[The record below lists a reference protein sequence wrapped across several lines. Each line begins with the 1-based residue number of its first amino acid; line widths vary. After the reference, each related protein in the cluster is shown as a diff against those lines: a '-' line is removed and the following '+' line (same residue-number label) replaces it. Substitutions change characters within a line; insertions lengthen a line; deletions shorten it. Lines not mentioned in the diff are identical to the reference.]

1 MYPIIFSYKFI
12 TIGGYGIMLGLG
24 FYLAFLLLERELKL
38 AGKDPEL
45 AYKILLTAIP
55 SGIAG
60 AKLFHILE
68 HFKDFERDPFGMI
81 FSGAGL
87 SALGGFTVALLA
99 SIILIKYN
107 KENFLR
113 IFDLVAA
120 PMSLGYA
127 IGRIGCHVSGDG
139 CYGIETSSIFGTSYP
154 NGIVPMTPYV
164 FPTPLFESLFAFI
177 LVALFLQLRKRNNPD
192 GWIFF
197 IYLILTGLARFFVEF
212 IRLNPVIA
220 LGMTQSQLISIVF
233 VFTGA
238 AGLIFL
244 FIYNKKTA

>member
-38 AGKDPEL
+38 DGKDPEL

-55 SGIAG
+55 AGIVG
-60 AKLFHILE
+60 AKIFHILE
-68 HFKDFERDPFGMI
+68 HLKDFERDPFGMI

-87 SALGGFTVALLA
+87 SAFGGFAVALLA
-99 SIILIKYN
+99 CIILIKYN

-113 IFDLVAA
+113 IFDLTAA
-120 PMSLGYA
+120 PMAVGYA
-127 IGRIGCHVSGDG
+127 VGRLGCHVSGDG
-139 CYGIETSSIFGTSYP
+139 CYGIETNSIFATSYP
-154 NGIVPMTPYV
+154 NGIIPMTPYV
-164 FPTPLFESLFAFI
+164 FPTPLFESLFAFL
-177 LVALFLQLRKRNNPD
+177 LVVFFLQLRKRTNPD

-197 IYLILTGLARFFVEF
+197 IYLILTGVARFSIEF
-212 IRLNPVIA
+212 IRTNPVIA
-220 LGMTQSQLISIVF
+220 FGMTQSQLISILF
-233 VFTGA
+233 IITGA

-244 FIYNKKTA
+244 FGYNKKTA